1 MNYAHLHLLLNH
13 FPIISTIIGMSL
25 LLLSFVGDNR
35 DLRRSG
41 LIIFAAGALVA
52 IPTFLSGFGA
62 RIMLSRDPSVP
73 TSLLERHE
81 AAAMLALWFME
92 TTGALALVALWR
104 SHRTTRPARWYV
116 PTVVV
121 FALLTLGLMSRTGET
136 GGDIRH
142 PEIRASREAIV
153 VEGTLGSVVHA
164 FEPTPEKFSQV
175 VVGSLWLWGPL
186 MFLHFVGLVLIV
198 GTVGVFDIRIIGFI
212 KQLPLSPLNRFIP
225 WAMAGLGVN
234 IVTGLLAFIGTPD
247 RYVTSSAFWLKMLSL
262 LLLGLNAVV
271 FYLTGISERVEQL
284 ESGED
289 APMHAKLIAGSAL
302 LLWLAVIVF
311 GRYIAPLS
319 ETLPPPAY

>member
-13 FPIISTIIGMSL
+13 FPVIGTIIGLGL
-25 LLLSFVGDNR
+25 LLVSFGGDGN

-41 LIIFAAGALVA
+41 LIIFAVTALLA

-62 RIMLSRDPSVP
+62 RIMLSQDASTPKA
-73 TSLLERHE
+73 LLERHE
-81 AAAMLALWFME
+81 AAAMLSLWFME

-104 SHRTTRPARWYV
+104 SHRTSRPARWHMPV
-116 PTVVV
+116 LLL
-121 FALLTLGLMSRTGET
+121 FALLTVGLMTRTGNT

-142 PEIRASREAIV
+142 PEVRASQLATDGV
-153 VEGTLGSVVHA
+153 LGSIVHA
-164 FEPTPEKFSQV
+164 FEPAPEKFSQA
-175 VVGSLWLWGPL
+175 VVGSLWVWGLL

-198 GTVGVFDIRIIGFI
+198 GTVGVFDLRIMGLL
-212 KQLPLSPLNRFIP
+212 KQLPLSPLHRFIP

-234 IVTGLLAFIGTPD
+234 VATGLLAFIGSPD

-262 LLLGLNAVV
+262 LLLGLNAVA
-271 FYLTGISERVEQL
+271 FYLTGISERVEHL

-289 APMHAKLIAGSAL
+289 APMPAKLIAASAL

-319 ETLPPPAY
+319 DALPPPSY

>member
-13 FPIISTIIGMSL
+13 FPVIGTTIGLGL
-25 LLLSFVGDNR
+25 LLVSFGGDGS

-41 LIIFAAGALVA
+41 LIIFAVSALLA

-62 RIMLSRDPSVP
+62 RIMLSQDASTPNA
-73 TSLLERHE
+73 LLERHE
-81 AAAMLALWFME
+81 AAAMLSLWFMQ

-104 SHRTTRPARWYV
+104 SHRTSRPARWHIPV
-116 PTVVV
+116 ILL
-121 FALLTLGLMSRTGET
+121 FALLTVGLMTRTGNT

-142 PEIRASREAIV
+142 PEVRASQEV
-153 VEGTLGSVVHA
+153 LVTDGVLGSIVHA
-164 FEPTPEKFSQV
+164 FEPAPEKFSQA
-175 VVGSLWLWGPL
+175 VVGSLWVWGLL

-198 GTVGVFDIRIIGFI
+198 GTVGVFDLRIMGLL
-212 KQLPLSPLNRFIP
+212 KQLPLSPLHRFIP

-234 IVTGLLAFIGTPD
+234 VATGLLAFIGSPD

-262 LLLGLNAVV
+262 LLLGLNAVA
-271 FYLTGISERVEQL
+271 FYLTGISARVEHL

-289 APMHAKLIAGSAL
+289 APMPAKLIAASAL

-319 ETLPPPAY
+319 DTLPPPSY

>member
-13 FPIISTIIGMSL
+13 FPIIGTIIGLSL
-25 LLLSFVGDNR
+25 LLISFVGENR

-41 LIIFAAGALVA
+41 LIIFAVSALLA
-52 IPTFLSGFGA
+52 IPAFLSGFGA
-62 RIMLSRDPSVP
+62 RIMLSRDPGVS
-73 TSLLERHE
+73 SALLERHE
-81 AAAMLALWFME
+81 AAAMLSLWFME

-104 SHRTTRPARWYV
+104 SHRTSRPARWHV
-116 PTVVV
+116 PVVV
-121 FALLTLGLMSRTGET
+121 LFALLTVGLMSRTGET

-142 PEIRASREAIV
+142 PEVRASQEAIV
-153 VEGTLGSVVHA
+153 VEGMLGSVVHA
-164 FEPTPEKFSQV
+164 FEPTPEKFSQA

-198 GTVGVFDIRIIGFI
+198 GTVGIFDLRIMGFI
-212 KQLPLSPLNRFIP
+212 KQLPLSPLHRFIP

-234 IVTGLLAFIGTPD
+234 VVTGLLAFIGTPD
-247 RYVTSSAFWLKMLSL
+247 RYVTSSAFWLKMLAL
-262 LLLGLNAVV
+262 LLLGLNAVA

-289 APMHAKLIAGSAL
+289 APMPAKLIAASAL

-319 ETLPPPAY
+319 DTLPPPAY